1 MKSLTKKQRDV
12 LEFMRGFNS
21 ERGYAPS
28 IKEIGD
34 HFGWS
39 SPATVHQHLKALAAK
54 GYIEREWN
62 RKRDIVF
69 LDEGADGVDEPAVP
83 LLGMIAAG
91 RPIEAVLEGESVS
104 VPGGLMRGS
113 GRFFAL
119 RVSGDSM
126 VDDHVMDGDLIVVR
140 AGESAENGETVVAL
154 VEDEGATLKRYYRE
168 GPRIRLQPANQTMDP
183 MYFDEEQVRVQ
194 GVLVGLVRSY

>member
-12 LEFMRGFNS
+12 LEFMRAFN
-21 ERGYAPS
+21 RDQGYAPS

-69 LDEGADGVDEPAVP
+69 LDDEASEDAAQVP

-91 RPIEAVLEGESVS
+91 APIEAVLEGESVD
-104 VPGGLMRGS
+104 VPSDLLRGK
-113 GRFFAL
+113 GRFYAL
-119 RVSGDSM
+119 RVSGNSM
-126 VDDHVMDGDLIVVR
+126 MDDHVLDGDLIVVR
-140 AGESAENGETVVAL
+140 AGDNAENGQTVVAL

-168 GPRIRLQPANQTMDP
+168 GAQIRLQPANEVMEP
-183 MYFDEEQVRVQ
+183 IYVNEEQLRVQ
-194 GVLVGLVRSY
+194 GVLVGLVRGY